1 MRREAKVK
9 PEAAHL
15 YPSLDPEVWYTAAA
29 LTGFVKGTRLLNDGQ
44 PLEDTPRI
52 LDPEH
57 FEFRGGSP
65 RRGSW
70 TGMLTRWLDR
80 HATHQNTGR

>member
-1 MRREAKVK
+1 MRREAKLK

-15 YPSLDPEVWYTAAA
+15 YPSLDPEMWYTAAA
-29 LTGFVKGTRLLNDGQ
+29 LTGFVKGTRLLNNGI
-44 PLEDTPRI
+44 PLEDSLRL

-65 RRGSW
+65 RRGSF

-80 HATHQNTGR
+80 HSAHSGSGR